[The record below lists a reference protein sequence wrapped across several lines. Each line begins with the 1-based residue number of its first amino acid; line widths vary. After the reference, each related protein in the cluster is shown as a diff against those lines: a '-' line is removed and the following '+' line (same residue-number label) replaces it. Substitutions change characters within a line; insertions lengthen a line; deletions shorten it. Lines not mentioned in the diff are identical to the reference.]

1 MKIADL
7 EDHDQLVTKDYLD
20 ARLAEFRLEIQ
31 REFQQVRRELSEQFK
46 WNIGLIFGLYAI
58 IILGHF
64 LK

>member
-7 EDHDQLVTKDYLD
+7 EDHEKLVTKDYLD

-46 WNIGLIFGLYAI
+46 WSVGLIFGLYAVI
-58 IILGHF
+58 IIGHF
-64 LK
+64 IK